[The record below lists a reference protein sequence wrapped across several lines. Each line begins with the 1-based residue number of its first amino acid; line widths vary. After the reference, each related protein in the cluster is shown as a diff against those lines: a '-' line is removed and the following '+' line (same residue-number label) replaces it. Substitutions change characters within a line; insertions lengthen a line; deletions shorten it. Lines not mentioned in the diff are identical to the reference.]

1 MRKIIVL
8 ALVGLLSFTLIGCDL
23 FGGATTTTTEQ
34 TTAGQ
39 TTTNQTTVE
48 QTTVEE
54 TTTEA
59 MTTGGTTTGTT
70 TTGDTTTGE
79 TTTVVTTTEVTT
91 NQTTTDVVDFCDENP
106 FDPSCIS
113 QDNIVLSYADWGDD
127 ELNQALIAS
136 FMEKYPNITVELRQD
151 ITGAGAEFTGN
162 LINAQAAGIL
172 PDVFAIDNVPTGIN
186 NGMLMDVSEFFDIDP
201 DTQLIYPN
209 IRDTAVYNGLRLA
222 IPSFQF
228 IKGIYINITL
238 FDTYNIPLPY
248 YDWDYDEFME
258 IAIEIRQTGL
268 NDSVFGIDP
277 WYGDLD
283 FEATFPTQDFADV
296 GYQTWD
302 GTQFNFSSQAWIDA
316 YNTKLNLRAQDVV
329 GNYTPEELAALGTD
343 WPWYDGL
350 IGMKID
356 GSWNLGLV
364 DSMWDD
370 NNIEVGFWPYPGGDA
385 GQFPPTIL
393 DYACVSS
400 QTDYPLEAYLLAKWM
415 TFGKEGWLTRLDLM
429 DERGDLYLDRY
440 PIADYPEVWAAAENY
455 TFYIEG
461 LQESIDLLEYS
472 KPDVDKWL
480 PGYKSFWEWV
490 GNDENDYWNR
500 IGDGLVT
507 PEVFA
512 LEWETKLNQLVQD
525 ALSEIGQ
532 DD

>member
-1 MRKIIVL
+1 MRKIVTL
-8 ALVGLLSFTLIGCDL
+8 ALVGLLSFILIGC
-23 FGGATTTTTEQ
+23 GATTTAEQ
-34 TTAGQ
+34 TTAEQTTAEITTTAEATTIVGQ
-39 TTTNQTTVE
+39 TTTE
-48 QTTVEE
+48 
-54 TTTEA
+54 
-59 MTTGGTTTGTT
+59 
-70 TTGDTTTGE
+70 GE
-79 TTTVVTTTEVTT
+79 TTTVEATTQTTTEE
-91 NQTTTDVVDFCDENP
+91 VDFCVANP

-113 QDNIVLSYADWGDD
+113 QDNIVLSYADWGDA
-127 ELNQALIAS
+127 ELNLALIAS
-136 FMEKYPNITVELRQD
+136 FMEKYPNISVELRQD

-162 LINAQAAGIL
+162 LINAQAASIL

-186 NGMLMDVSEFFDIDP
+186 NGMLLDVSEYFDMDP

-209 IRDTAVYNGLRLA
+209 IRQTAVYNGLRLA

-238 FDTYNIPLPY
+238 FDTYNIPLPE
-248 YDWDYDEFME
+248 YDWDYDDF
-258 IAIEIRQTGL
+258 IDLAIEIRQTGL

-283 FEATFPTQDFADV
+283 FEATFPTLDNVNV

-316 YNTKLNLRAQDVV
+316 YNTKLDLRAQDVV
-329 GNYTPEELAALGTD
+329 GDYTTEELNALGVD

-356 GSWNLGLV
+356 GSWDLWMV
-364 DSMWDD
+364 DDMYDD
-370 NNIEVGFWPYPGGDA
+370 NNIEVGFWPYPGGSA

-393 DYACVSS
+393 DYTCVSS
-400 QTDYPLEAYLLAKWM
+400 QTSYPLEAYLLAKWM
-415 TFGKEGWLTRLDLM
+415 SFGKEGWLTRLDLM
-429 DERGDLYLDRY
+429 EDRGDLYLDRY
-440 PIADYPEVWAAAENY
+440 PIADYPEVWAAAEDF

-461 LQESIDLLEYS
+461 LQQSIDLLEFS

-480 PGYKSFWEWV
+480 PGYKAFWEWV
-490 GNDENDYWNR
+490 GNEENDYWTR

-512 LEWETKLNQLVQD
+512 LEWETKLNQLVQE
-525 ALSEIGQ
+525 AMSLIGQ
-532 DD
+532 DDEE